1 MGVNKTKTESL
12 SKLQLLEEESDDHD
26 KKAWRKWNLMS
37 KNWLS
42 WSEGTSCVDWIRLN
56 GVLGFELWMLN
67 ASISMISSNSQSC
80 DEIIETGYRKN
91 VQKMTIMIWFSAR
104 LLTPT
109 LGFSIFE

>member
-1 MGVNKTKTESL
+1 M
-12 SKLQLLEEESDDHD
+12 
-26 KKAWRKWNLMS
+26 
-37 KNWLS
+37 
-42 WSEGTSCVDWIRLN
+42 SCVDWIRLN

-67 ASISMISSNSQSC
+67 ASISMISSNSQGC

-109 LGFSIFE
+109 LGFSIFG